1 MCLDKN
7 SCEVVELDNKKIV
20 IINDIRFRSRQ
31 NIPWDEVEHYLK
43 EYIGEYFE
51 ILETSDKVYIGGDF
65 PGELKGSDDTRRLKG
80 TNAKAKANATQKI
93 PLLLKYSTNKRWSEN
108 LKTKHKADA
117 KFGWYRYTA
126 RFAFPIYTNSNEIEK
141 YNIYRIEMLIR
152 HASDNKMYLYD
163 MVNIKK
169 ERETKYPI

>member
-1 MCLDKN
+1 MNKN
-7 SCEVVELDNKKIV
+7 KCEVVELDERKIV
-20 IINDIRFRSRQ
+20 VINDIRFKSRQ
-31 NIPWDEVEHYLK
+31 NIQWNEVEIYLK
-43 EYIGEYFE
+43 EYIGNYFE
-51 ILETSDKVYIGGDF
+51 ILETSDKVYIGSDF
-65 PGELKGSDDTRRLKG
+65 PGEFKGSDDTKRLKG

-108 LKTKHKADA
+108 FKTKHKADA

-126 RFAFPIYTNSNEIEK
+126 RFAFPVYGNDSKIMK
-141 YNIYRIEMLIR
+141 YNIYRVEMLIR